1 MEKEKR
7 PSSCQA
13 HPPKTSSEKVTK
25 KSSESGNGSH
35 VRLSPEQKIV
45 KKVCFQEL
53 HDIEVKQQELE
64 RQGVKLEKTIREL
77 CNKSDAER
85 VEKGLDNNDRDSLGP
100 EAEDLIMQLF
110 ELVNEKVSKLL
121 KKSLH
126 LVSNKI
132 IRF

>member
-1 MEKEKR
+1 MN
-7 PSSCQA
+7 
-13 HPPKTSSEKVTK
+13 K
-25 KSSESGNGSH
+25 KLKQEENFQLYS
-35 VRLSPEQKIV
+35 
-45 KKVCFQEL
+45 QEL

-110 ELVNEKVSKLL
+110 ELVNEKVLL
-121 KKSLH
+121 FVLIHKSR
-126 LVSNKI
+126 SEI
-132 IRF
+132 